1 MQPAAML
8 QKPTRSTRAAGS
20 LVLRRMDRRG
30 HQEGHRRPAPAG
42 VLFYRRLRSHTCMDE
57 DLANIIR
64 RALAEAR
71 AAGRDDTGQT
81 EQAVRKVREL
91 RPDMT
96 ATDAL
101 NAINLVR
108 SFL

>member
-1 MQPAAML
+1 
-8 QKPTRSTRAAGS
+8 
-20 LVLRRMDRRG
+20 
-30 HQEGHRRPAPAG
+30 
-42 VLFYRRLRSHTCMDE
+42 MDE

-64 RALAEAR
+64 QALTEGR

-81 EQAVRKVREL
+81 EHAVRKLREL